1 MNLESAIFW
10 FGRLF
15 MEGGFTTNKNG
26 QSPQDGYMCGGF
38 GAELKVRVDLFNL
51 NQFQSYIDSVEL
63 TDADYIGGWIDGDYI
78 YLDVSRNFLRLSD
91 AMFWAD
97 TLNEKAVWDIS
108 NGIAIANH
116 NYVENE

>member
-15 MEGGFTTNKNG
+15 YERGFTTNKDG
-26 QSPQDGYMCGGF
+26 VTPQDGYMVGGF
-38 GAELKVRVDLFNL
+38 GATLKVRVDLFNL
-51 NQFQSYIDSVEL
+51 SQFQSYVDSVEL
-63 TDADYIGGWIDGDYI
+63 TPDDYIGGWIDGDYI
-78 YLDVSRNFLRLSD
+78 YLDVSRNFLRLSE

-108 NGIAIANH
+108 NGIAIVNS
-116 NYVENE
+116 NYTEI